1 MKKGLSMYS
10 SVCIQQSAVNALSH
24 GGIYCLV
31 KVTLSALGKKSP
43 VLMNILLPFTG
54 EGSACYR
61 FNVDMN
67 AGIHPKRDIRGDINQ
82 GACRNTVSCLLWSVL
97 CGKSLLGVNTSEL
110 LNRPS
115 NYRIVNQQT
124 EGVLEGN
131 SCCLRGGKCVCGW
144 LCDRNTL
151 EWRRASERKRGEKKP
166 SEYVCVWD
174 LSISAVFLI
183 QAVLSGGPL
192 LAEMTTGSILPCRQ
206 HEKWMPSP
214 LFLSFLP
221 SSHLSF
227 LHLFSVLIQ
236 CSV

>member
-1 MKKGLSMYS
+1 MAHGGQLWATLQAYEGLSKIMSLTDEKGVKYVHFCVYS
-10 SVCIQQSAVNALSH
+10 SAVSSECIITWWHLLPCK
-24 GGIYCLV
+24 GDTECFRE
-31 KVTLSALGKKSP
+31 KSP

-131 SCCLRGGKCVCGW
+131 SCCLRGGKCVCG
-144 LCDRNTL
+144 
-151 EWRRASERKRGEKKP
+151 
-166 SEYVCVWD
+166 
-174 LSISAVFLI
+174 
-183 QAVLSGGPL
+183 
-192 LAEMTTGSILPCRQ
+192 
-206 HEKWMPSP
+206 
-214 LFLSFLP
+214 
-221 SSHLSF
+221 
-227 LHLFSVLIQ
+227 
-236 CSV
+236 

>member
-1 MKKGLSMYS
+1 MANYIIILYVLFFFFQIKPHRCQLWATLQAYEGLSKIMSLTDKKGVKYVHFCVYS
-10 SVCIQQSAVNALSH
+10 SAVSSECIITWWHLLPCK
-24 GGIYCLV
+24 GDTECFRE
-31 KVTLSALGKKSP
+31 KSP

-131 SCCLRGGKCVCGW
+131 SCCLRGGKCVCG
-144 LCDRNTL
+144 
-151 EWRRASERKRGEKKP
+151 
-166 SEYVCVWD
+166 
-174 LSISAVFLI
+174 
-183 QAVLSGGPL
+183 
-192 LAEMTTGSILPCRQ
+192 
-206 HEKWMPSP
+206 
-214 LFLSFLP
+214 
-221 SSHLSF
+221 
-227 LHLFSVLIQ
+227 
-236 CSV
+236 